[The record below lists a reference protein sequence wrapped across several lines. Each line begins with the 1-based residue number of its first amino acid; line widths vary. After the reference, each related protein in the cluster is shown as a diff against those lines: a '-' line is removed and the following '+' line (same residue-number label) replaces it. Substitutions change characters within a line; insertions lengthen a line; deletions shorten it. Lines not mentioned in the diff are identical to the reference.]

1 MSLQNE
7 ITAELKKIAQRD
19 GLTDLQKEVIYGQA
33 ESRGYYELA
42 AEMFYAAWTQ
52 DHSLNL
58 VDWLT
63 EQVKDSLPPD
73 GARTCTG
80 CGDRIVEGYQVDAA
94 EIRYYCTDDC
104 LMKAMS
110 PDEFDKAYDNDTAFW
125 TQW

>member
-7 ITAELKKIAQRD
+7 ISVELKKIAKRD

-42 AEMFYAAWTQ
+42 AEMFYAAWTK

-63 EQVKDSLPPD
+63 EQVQATLPPD

-80 CGDRIVEGYQVDAA
+80 CGDRIEEGYQVELV
-94 EIRYYCTDDC
+94 EIRYYCSDNC
-104 LMKAMS
+104 MMKGLS
-110 PDEFDKAYDNDTAFW
+110 PVEYMEAYDNDTAFW